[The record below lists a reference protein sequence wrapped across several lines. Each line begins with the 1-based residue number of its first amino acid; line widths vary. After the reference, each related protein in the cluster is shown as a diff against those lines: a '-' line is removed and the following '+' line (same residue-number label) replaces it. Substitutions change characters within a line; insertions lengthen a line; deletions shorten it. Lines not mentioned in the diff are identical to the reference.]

1 MEKERMNQRVNRK
14 LTKLLREENWER
26 TFFFQ
31 TYPCIYHHCH
41 ENVQKSDN
49 VRLQREKEKNSLS
62 VFLIDSSPRSL

>member
-14 LTKLLREENWER
+14 LTKLLGEENGER

-49 VRLQREKEKNSLS
+49 VRLQREKEKILCQY
-62 VFLIDSSPRSL
+62 FL